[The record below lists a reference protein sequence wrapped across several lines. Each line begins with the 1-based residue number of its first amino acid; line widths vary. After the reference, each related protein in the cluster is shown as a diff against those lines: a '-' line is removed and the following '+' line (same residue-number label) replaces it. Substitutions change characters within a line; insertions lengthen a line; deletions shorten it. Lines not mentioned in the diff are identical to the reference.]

1 MKISNEQ
8 AEYLLKLPK
17 KIVEKEKLLDVLTIN
32 QVFPFNQRYEL
43 VSEQDDEFTFLLE
56 IQQSKKSSI
65 RISFHHQENDSKTGL
80 LRVDYNSGH
89 KNPENINEYLPKK
102 FHPYAGKYFANN
114 EHHIHYH
121 IQGYKTLA
129 WAIPLIVDEFEIK
142 EINDD
147 ANFNSTFASIIK
159 SFAKTINI
167 ETNIDVNTLLL

>member
-17 KIVEKEKLLDVLTIN
+17 KIVEKEVLLDNLTIN
-32 QVFPFNQRYEL
+32 QGFPINLRYEL

-56 IQQSKKSSI
+56 IQQSKKNTI

-89 KNPENINEYLPKK
+89 KNPEEINKFLPEK
-102 FHPYAGKYFANN
+102 FHPYAGKYFANH

-121 IQGYKTLA
+121 VEGYKSLA
-129 WAIPLIVDEFEIK
+129 WAIPLIVDNFEIK

-147 ANFNSTFASIIK
+147 VNFNVTFADVIK
-159 SFAKTINI
+159 IFAKTINI
-167 ETNIDVNTLLL
+167 ETNIQVNILLI